1 MSAMQSP
8 TAALAATETLTF
20 ALRPPEAIA
29 SEIGRLTRRA
39 RELFNLKGLGV
50 PTEGLHAPL
59 AAVGPYDRVAVEAAR
74 RAMAA
79 FQANRVQV
87 TFDRMLTLKGGRTA
101 TPPLVL
107 AGGDQLNGLKFVQK
121 VLTSEMR
128 RVGLVAASRAA
139 FVPHLAMLYDRTV
152 VPETPIDPI
161 TWTVNEIVLVH
172 SFAGAGRHIDLE
184 RWPLL

>member
-8 TAALAATETLTF
+8 TAALTATETLTF

-50 PTEGLHAPL
+50 PPEGLHAPL
-59 AAVGPYDRVAVEAAR
+59 ALVGPYDRVAIESAR

-87 TFDRMLTLKGGRTA
+87 TFDRMLTLKGGRTG
-101 TPPLVL
+101 TPLVL
-107 AGGDQLNGLKFVQK
+107 TGGDQLNALKFVQK

-128 RVGLVAASRAA
+128 RVGLVAASKAA
-139 FVPHLAMLYDRTV
+139 FVPHIAMLYDRIT

-161 TWTVNEIVLVH
+161 TFTVNEIVLVH